1 MLFKSATSRNIFT
14 AVALG
19 VVTTIGVAG
28 TLVSISYDNIR
39 TASLN
44 EMRAAAQQAAAEID
58 AGLRDGHR
66 MVSGLEAA
74 ITSLRETGSATR
86 ENTVALMQ
94 KTLEG
99 YPGAIGLSTGWE
111 PNAFDGKDADYV
123 GKPFHDA
130 SGRFVPYVFRAG
142 SDIKVE
148 VLVDYDKPGAG
159 DYYQLPVKTG
169 KPVLME
175 PYVYPVNGKDVLMTT
190 LSLPT
195 RANGAVVGYVGADID
210 LDKTAA
216 DLAAKRPLG
225 DGYIA
230 LLSSANAFVSHPDK
244 AVMGKALKESGV
256 DTAAWERALAKPG
269 EAQTI
274 VRPDGTEDLAMALP
288 IVPFEGAVWNVVV
301 SVPSATVYASLT
313 KIVWNSAAIIGLAT
327 VLLVVAGWLL
337 ARGFIGRI
345 NRVIHQTTQIAEGRL
360 DVELTDRE
368 KPDELGDLSRSLQI
382 LLENNRRK
390 VQLENEAEAHRV
402 QEEIERT
409 ERSKGHM
416 AREEEIRF
424 VVTELGNGL
433 ARLSDGDMTVRL
445 EKPFSGTLDS
455 DPRRLQRIDRKA
467 AGRHAL
473 LPGECLD
480 HPERFERDPLR
491 RRRSR
496 PPHRTAGSLARGD
509 RRGARRDHH
518 LGPRIRPQR
527 AEEAGRMV
535 ARTKDGAERSG
546 EVVRNAVDAMSAIE
560 QSSQPDLQHHRRHR
574 RDRLPDQPAGAQR
587 RRRGGP
593 RRRSR
598 QGLCRRRPGSARTG
612 PALGQGRQGNQG
624 ADHRLRRPG
633 QHRRRAGRRRPARR
647 CRRSSPRSQQINSQR
662 RRRSSGSAREQST
675 GLQRDQLRPSTRW
688 TRAPSRTPPWSRRPM
703 PPPTRWCRKSRRF
716 PPVSISSTS
725 AMAAAPRLR
734 CGPHQ
739 RQPPRSGRSRQAPPG
754 LHRSPPRPAPSAT
767 AWPRR
772 SAPSPRRPPATGK
785 SSEPSGRNT
794 GNCKWRATSPPFF
807 VLRAFGQ
814 RALKVGS
821 GKATETLPIR
831 VLRWMAA
838 TASSAS
844 KASTMPASTSI
855 R

>member
-1 MLFKSATSRNIFT
+1 MLFKSATSRNIFS

-19 VVTTIGVAG
+19 VVTTIGVAA
-28 TLVSISYDNIR
+28 TLVTISYDNIR

-44 EMRAAAQQAAAEID
+44 EMRAAAQQAAAEIN

-86 ENTVALMQ
+86 DNTVALLH

-99 YPGAIGLSTGWE
+99 YPGAIGVSTGWE

-225 DGYIA
+225 DGYVA

-256 DTAAWERALAKPG
+256 DAAAWERALAKPG

-274 VRPDGTEDLAMALP
+274 VRPDGTEDLAVALP

-313 KIVWNSAAIIGLAT
+313 KIVWNSAAIIGLAA

-368 KPDELGDLSRSLQI
+368 KSDELGDLSRSLQI

-402 QEEIERT
+402 QEEVERN
-409 ERSKGHM
+409 ERSKGHQ

-424 VVTELGNGL
+424 VVSELGNGL

-445 EKPFSGTLDS
+445 EKPFSGALDS
-455 DPRRLQRIDRKA
+455 IRGNFNESIEKLQA
-467 AGRHAL
+467 AMLSFRENASTIQNGSN
-473 LPGECLD
+473 EI
-480 HPERFERDPLR
+480 
-491 RRRSR
+491 RS
-496 PPHRTAGSLARGD
+496 AADDLAR
-509 RRGARRDHH
+509 RTEQQAASVEQTAAALAEITRSVHEST
-518 LGPRIRPQR
+518 QR
-527 AEEAGRMV
+527 AEDAGLQV
-535 ARTKDGAERSG
+535 SRTKAGAERSG
-546 EVVRNAVDAMSAIE
+546 EVVRTAVDAMSAIE
-560 QSSQPDLQHHRRHR
+560 QSSQSISNIIGVIDEIAFQTNL
-574 RDRLPDQPAGAQR
+574 LALNAGVEAARAGEAGKGFAVVAQEVRELAQR
-587 RRRGGP
+587 
-593 RRRSR
+593 SANAAKEIK
-598 QGLCRRRPGSARTG
+598 GLITASGEQVKHGVSLVGETG
-612 PALGQGRQGNQG
+612 EALQ
-624 ADHRLRRPG
+624 AIV
-633 QHRRRAGRRRPARR
+633 AEV
-647 CRRSSPRSQQINSQR
+647 QQINTNVQAIVLA
-662 RRRSSGSAREQST
+662 ARDQST
-675 GLQRDQLRPSTRW
+675 GLSEINSAVTIMDQGTQKNAAMVEETNAASHTLVSEVSALSARLAQFNLGTGNTTGFRATTPAAPASAPVAQPMASRPLVATATRVSVPVASPA
-688 TRAPSRTPPWSRRPM
+688 RALGNRL
-703 PPPTRWCRKSRRF
+703 
-716 PPVSISSTS
+716 
-725 AMAAAPRLR
+725 AAAV
-734 CGPHQ
+734 GTM
-739 RQPPRSGRSRQAPPG
+739 STA
-754 LHRSPPRPAPSAT
+754 ASAD
-767 AWPRR
+767 W
-772 SAPSPRRPPATGK
+772 
-785 SSEPSGRNT
+785 EE
-794 GNCKWRATSPPFF
+794 F
-807 VLRAFGQ
+807 
-814 RALKVGS
+814 
-821 GKATETLPIR
+821 
-831 VLRWMAA
+831 
-838 TASSAS
+838 
-844 KASTMPASTSI
+844 
-855 R
+855 